1 MVGLRLC
8 GRRQVFQQL
17 EGLGGIVERLI
28 GDVLKLA
35 AAATREALDT
45 STLPADDEP
54 GAKGRSAAA
63 AAAMQQ
69 QRGPSKAHAAAW
81 KTTLWSRME
90 TLTEALLSRAGQVPA
105 CRFTNGRIN
114 QAKFTQGR
122 GGSYSKETLG
132 QVSHDERSTE
142 TLHGRGGQRG
152 TLRQPG
158 RLTSTQR
165 ATDSRCC
172 ALPLTAQR
180 VTCTGQVWTL
190 RRVLVAKRDPVTQ
203 QTFLE
208 LVSANYAGDG
218 GDGKFFRS
226 FWVRLFA
233 AVGKALQAAADQ
245 NQFVRGMLTQDV
257 ARLRGCF
264 IELYDTWVR
273 EAEPAAAGQARVVGE
288 GERSA
293 MLQVSVV

>member
-90 TLTEALLSRAGQVPA
+90 TLTEALLSRAGQVRRHVDRAQHRLDRLA
-105 CRFTNGRIN
+105 CG
-114 QAKFTQGR
+114 TQR
-122 GGSYSKETLG
+122 MASTL
-132 QVSHDERSTE
+132 SAARK
-142 TLHGRGGQRG
+142 QRRPPHAGG
-152 TLRQPG
+152 TLC
-158 RLTSTQR
+158 LS
-165 ATDSRCC
+165 
-172 ALPLTAQR
+172 
-180 VTCTGQVWTL
+180 
-190 RRVLVAKRDPVTQ
+190 
-203 QTFLE
+203 
-208 LVSANYAGDG
+208 
-218 GDGKFFRS
+218 
-226 FWVRLFA
+226 
-233 AVGKALQAAADQ
+233 
-245 NQFVRGMLTQDV
+245 
-257 ARLRGCF
+257 
-264 IELYDTWVR
+264 
-273 EAEPAAAGQARVVGE
+273 
-288 GERSA
+288 
-293 MLQVSVV
+293 